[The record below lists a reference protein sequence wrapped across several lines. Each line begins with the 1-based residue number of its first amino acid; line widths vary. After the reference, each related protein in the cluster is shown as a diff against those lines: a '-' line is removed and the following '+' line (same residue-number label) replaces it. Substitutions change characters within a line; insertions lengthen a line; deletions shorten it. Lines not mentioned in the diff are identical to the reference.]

1 MAAIMRVLEAD
12 IDIKLREQLLV
23 AVEGTAISLQRAQH
37 RRHDQQERDWSLCLR
52 CSEKYLTLTL
62 ILSGFDG

>member
-23 AVEGTAISLQRAQH
+23 GGWGGWSSTERGLQ
-37 RRHDQQERDWSLCLR
+37 LV
-52 CSEKYLTLTL
+52 CSEPNTDAMISRDVTGHFAFGAQKNT
-62 ILSGFDG
+62 